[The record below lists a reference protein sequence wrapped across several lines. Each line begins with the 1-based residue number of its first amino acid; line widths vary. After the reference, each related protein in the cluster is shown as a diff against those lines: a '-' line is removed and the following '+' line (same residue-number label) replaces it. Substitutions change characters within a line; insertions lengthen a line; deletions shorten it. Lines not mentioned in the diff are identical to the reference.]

1 LSITFVL
8 ISIDV
13 HLKENTMAQM
23 GRPRQFDRDTALVKA
38 MHLFW
43 QNGFDATSLSQLKAA
58 LGISAPSF
66 YAAFGSKEALFQET
80 VALYLKQHGAVME
93 CLWDTQLA
101 PRAAIELA
109 LRDSARMQI
118 EAGHPK
124 GCMVALGVTS
134 AGVVENAAGSAA
146 LAAARA
152 RNRAGIVACIERG
165 LALQELDPA
174 TDVTALATAFESF
187 LLGLSTLARDGA
199 TIETLD
205 SAVTQILRLWQG

>member
-1 LSITFVL
+1 
-8 ISIDV
+8 
-13 HLKENTMAQM
+13 MAQM
-23 GRPRQFDRDTALVKA
+23 GRPRQFDRDTALARA

-43 QNGFDATSLSQLKAA
+43 QNGFDATSLSQLKAE

-80 VALYLKQHGAVME
+80 VALYLKSHGAVME
-93 CLWDTQLA
+93 CLWDTQLP
-101 PRAAIELA
+101 PRAAIEQA
-109 LRDSARMQI
+109 LRDSARMQT
-118 EAGHPK
+118 EAGHPT

-134 AGVVENAAGSAA
+134 AGVVENAVGAAA

-165 LALQELDPA
+165 MALQELDPA
-174 TDVTALATAFESF
+174 TDVTALAGAFEGF

-199 TIETLD
+199 TNETMD
-205 SAVTQILRLWQG
+205 RAVTQIMRLWHR

>member
-1 LSITFVL
+1 
-8 ISIDV
+8 
-13 HLKENTMAQM
+13 MAQM
-23 GRPRQFDRDTALVKA
+23 GRPRQFDRDTALAKA

-43 QNGFDATSLSQLKAA
+43 QNGFDATSLSQLKAE

-80 VALYLKQHGAVME
+80 VALYLKSHGAVME
-93 CLWDTQLA
+93 CLWDTQLP

-109 LRDSARMQI
+109 LRASARMQT

-134 AGVVENAAGSAA
+134 AGVVDNLAGADA
-146 LAAARA
+146 LATARA

-165 LALQELDPA
+165 VALQELDPG
-174 TDVTALATAFESF
+174 TDVAALAGAFESF

-199 TIETLD
+199 TIETMD
-205 SAVTQILRLWQG
+205 GAVTQILRLWHR

>member
-1 LSITFVL
+1 
-8 ISIDV
+8 
-13 HLKENTMAQM
+13 MAQM
-23 GRPRQFDRDTALVKA
+23 GRPRQFDRDSALIKA

-43 QNGFDATSLSQLKAA
+43 QNGFDSTSLSQLKAE

-80 VALYLKQHGAVME
+80 VALYLKSHGTVME
-93 CLWDTQLA
+93 CLWDAQLP

-109 LRDSARMQI
+109 LRASARMQT
-118 EAGHPK
+118 EAGHPT

-134 AGVVENAAGSAA
+134 AGAVENVAGAAA

-165 LALQELDPA
+165 VALQELDPA
-174 TDVTALATAFESF
+174 TDVAALAGAFEGF

-199 TIETLD
+199 TIETMD
-205 SAVTQILRLWQG
+205 RAVTQILRLWQR